1 MSAVLTEDDLTLTPH
16 PSPLTVFRL
25 NGLQEK
31 ARTKEKAIG
40 NGLKRT
46 RDDLVDGH
54 LSFRR
59 EAICLKPL
67 CSILNV
73 WSNFPPSEVAGKS
86 QKLQTWHALR
96 CNDRFYQDLSHTSVM
111 LGRATCDRIAIGG
124 GRKFNPSP
132 SLLTLTRHPHS
143 DPHFHVVDEGIG
155 IHTPGYGSFF

>member
-1 MSAVLTEDDLTLTPH
+1 MFAVLTEDDLTLTPH

-67 CSILNV
+67 CSVLNV

-86 QKLQTWHALR
+86 QSYRPGTHSGAMIVSIKTYFIPQSCSEERHA
-96 CNDRFYQDLSHTSVM
+96 T
-111 LGRATCDRIAIGG
+111 A
-124 GRKFNPSP
+124 
-132 SLLTLTRHPHS
+132 LLLEAVGNLTPHPHS
-143 DPHFHVVDEGIG
+143 SPLTLF
-155 IHTPGYGSFF
+155 